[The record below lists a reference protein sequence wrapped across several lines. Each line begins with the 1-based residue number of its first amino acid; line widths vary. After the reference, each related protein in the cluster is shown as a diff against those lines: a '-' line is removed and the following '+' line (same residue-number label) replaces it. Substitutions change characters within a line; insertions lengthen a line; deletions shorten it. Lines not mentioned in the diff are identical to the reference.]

1 MSKWIF
7 EGWVYA
13 DGEGK
18 LVGPV
23 AAEDFVRVIGSGR
36 VQPTD
41 RVWTKW
47 KNGEPLLI
55 ATLAKRVFDAKP
67 PTSPFEP

>member
-1 MSKWIF
+1 MKWVF

-13 DGEGK
+13 DRRGQ
-18 LVGPV
+18 LIGPI
-23 AAEDFVRVIGSGR
+23 AQEEFIRVIGSGA
-36 VQPTD
+36 VQATD

-55 ATLAKRVFDAKP
+55 PTLAKRVFDAEP
-67 PTSPFEP
+67 PASPFEP